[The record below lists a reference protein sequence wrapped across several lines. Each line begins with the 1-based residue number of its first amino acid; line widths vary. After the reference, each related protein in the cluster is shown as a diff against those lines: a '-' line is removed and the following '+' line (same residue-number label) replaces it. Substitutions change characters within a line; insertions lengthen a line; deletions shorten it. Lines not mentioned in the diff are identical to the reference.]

1 MRVRIKRRF
10 FYAKANRFLSPGD
23 VIDIPESEADI
34 WQNHGM
40 AMQDKSMDA
49 PSETKETKTQP
60 QRKPI
65 RRKTR

>member
-23 VIDIPESEADI
+23 VIDIPGGESAI
-34 WQNHGM
+34 WSNHGM

-49 PSETKETKTQP
+49 PAETKETKTQP
-60 QRKPI
+60 QRKTV